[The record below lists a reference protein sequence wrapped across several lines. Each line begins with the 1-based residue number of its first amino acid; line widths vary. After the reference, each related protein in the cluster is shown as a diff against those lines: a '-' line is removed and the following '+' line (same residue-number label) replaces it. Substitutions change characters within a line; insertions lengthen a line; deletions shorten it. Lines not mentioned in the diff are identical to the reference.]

1 MEGDIERLNMELI
14 QAQILLRASHDLFE
28 DILIQI
34 NRRKI
39 SDNSEASDELSA
51 QIGDRVAKFGQR
63 DAEIRRMLLRLEK
76 LGKPAVKAALSSL

>member
-1 MEGDIERLNMELI
+1 MELI

-76 LGKPAVKAALSSL
+76 LGKPAVKTALSSL

>member
-1 MEGDIERLNMELI
+1 MELI